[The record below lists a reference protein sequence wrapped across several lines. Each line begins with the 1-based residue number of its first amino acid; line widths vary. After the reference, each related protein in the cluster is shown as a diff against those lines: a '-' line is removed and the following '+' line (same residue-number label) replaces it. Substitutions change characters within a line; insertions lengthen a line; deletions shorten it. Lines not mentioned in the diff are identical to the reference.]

1 MTQTYPTIRAQ
12 AVPDLVRTVVL
23 LVAPNKPERLDGSEQ
38 LINELAF
45 HSLVLAELAFTLEDL
60 FELEALLAP
69 EQAMGLETVD
79 DIVALV
85 AGALEDGTATLPD
98 ASGVEAVF
106 ARYGRQ
112 WQPAS

>member
-23 LVAPNKPERLDGSEQ
+23 LVAPHKPERLDGSEQ

-60 FELEALLAP
+60 FQLEALAP

-85 AGALEDGTATLPD
+85 VGALEDGTATLPE